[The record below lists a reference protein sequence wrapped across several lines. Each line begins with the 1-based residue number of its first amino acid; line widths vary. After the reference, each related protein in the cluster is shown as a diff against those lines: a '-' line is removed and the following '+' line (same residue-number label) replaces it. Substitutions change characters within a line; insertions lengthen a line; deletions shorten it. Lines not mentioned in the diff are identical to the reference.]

1 MKLRN
6 HQFSI
11 QPPTSEI
18 SKQDFINGSY
28 PRIFEGSEYVH
39 PWYDYTKVA
48 LVEYYG
54 DNFLQLNRPNPPSK
68 EAIERAKFVDKTY
81 EWKGRTNRIRS
92 RN

>member
-1 MKLRN
+1 MKLRPRPN
-6 HQFSI
+6 STQ
-11 QPPTSEI
+11 
-18 SKQDFINGSY
+18 

-54 DNFLQLNRPNPPSK
+54 DQYLQLNRPNPPTR

-81 EWKGRTNRIRS
+81 RWCRDTDTRS
-92 RN
+92 GKQRVT

>member
-6 HQFSI
+6 PQFSI
-11 QPPTSEI
+11 Q
-18 SKQDFINGSY
+18 

-39 PWYDYTKVA
+39 PWYHYNYNKIA

-54 DNFLQLNRPNPPSK
+54 ENSLQLNRPNPPSL
-68 EAIERAKFVDKTY
+68 EAIERAKFIDKTY
-81 EWKGRTNRIRS
+81 EWKGRTNSFRP

>member
-11 QPPTSEI
+11 Q
-18 SKQDFINGSY
+18 

-39 PWYDYTKVA
+39 PWYEYNYNKIA

-54 DNFLQLNRPNPPSK
+54 DQYLQLNRPNPPSK
-68 EAIERAKFVDKTY
+68 EAVERAKFVDKTY
-81 EWKGRTNRIRS
+81 VWS
-92 RN
+92 RDDSVRPRNKRASK

>member
-11 QPPTSEI
+11 Q
-18 SKQDFINGSY
+18 

-39 PWYDYTKVA
+39 PWYQYNYNKIA

-54 DNFLQLNRPNPPSK
+54 EDSLQLNRPNPPSK
-68 EAIERAKFVDKTY
+68 EAVKRAKFVDKTY
-81 EWKGRTNRIRS
+81 HWKGRDSSVRHRD
-92 RN
+92 

>member
-11 QPPTSEI
+11 Q
-18 SKQDFINGSY
+18 

-39 PWYDYTKVA
+39 PWYRYNYNNIS

-54 DNFLQLNRPNPPSK
+54 KDSLQLNRPNPPSK
-68 EAIERAKFVDKTY
+68 ESVERAKFVDKTY
-81 EWKGRTNRIRS
+81 EWRGRTSSIRS
-92 RN
+92 RD

>member
-11 QPPTSEI
+11 Q
-18 SKQDFINGSY
+18 

-39 PWYDYTKVA
+39 PWYEYNYNNIA

-54 DNFLQLNRPNPPSK
+54 DNSLQLNKPNPPSK
-68 EAIERAKFVDKTY
+68 EAVERAKFVDKTY
-81 EWKGRTNRIRS
+81 EWKGRTNSVRP

>member
-11 QPPTSEI
+11 Q
-18 SKQDFINGSY
+18 

-39 PWYDYTKVA
+39 PWYQYNYNKIA

-54 DNFLQLNRPNPPSK
+54 DKSLQLNRPNPPSK
-68 EAIERAKFVDKTY
+68 EAVERAKFVDKTY
-81 EWKGRTNRIRS
+81 ESKGRTSSIRS
-92 RN
+92 RD

>member
-11 QPPTSEI
+11 Q
-18 SKQDFINGSY
+18 

-39 PWYDYTKVA
+39 PWYEYNYNKIS

-54 DNFLQLNRPNPPSK
+54 KDSLQLNKPNPPSK
-68 EAIERAKFVDKTY
+68 EAVERARFIDRTY
-81 EWKGRTNRIRS
+81 EWKGRANSVRS
-92 RN
+92 GD

>member
-11 QPPTSEI
+11 Q
-18 SKQDFINGSY
+18 

-39 PWYDYTKVA
+39 PWYKYNYENIG

-54 DNFLQLNRPNPPSK
+54 KDSLQLNRPNPPSK
-68 EAIERAKFVDKTY
+68 EAVERAKFVDKTY
-81 EWKGRTNRIRS
+81 HWTGRNSSVRP

>member
-11 QPPTSEI
+11 Q
-18 SKQDFINGSY
+18 

-39 PWYDYTKVA
+39 PWYKYNYNNIS

-54 DNFLQLNRPNPPSK
+54 KDSLQLNKPNPPSK
-68 EAIERAKFVDKTY
+68 EAVERAKFVDKTY
-81 EWKGRTNRIRS
+81 HWTGRDSSIRH

>member
-11 QPPTSEI
+11 Q
-18 SKQDFINGSY
+18 

-39 PWYDYTKVA
+39 PWYQYNYNNIS

-54 DNFLQLNRPNPPSK
+54 ENSLQLNRPNPPSL
-68 EAIERAKFVDKTY
+68 EAIERAKFIDKTY
-81 EWKGRTNRIRS
+81 EWKGRTNSIRS
-92 RN
+92 RD

>member
-11 QPPTSEI
+11 Q
-18 SKQDFINGSY
+18 

-39 PWYDYTKVA
+39 PWYQYNYNNIA

-54 DNFLQLNRPNPPSK
+54 KNSLQLNRPNPPSR
-68 EAIERAKFVDKTY
+68 EAVERAKFIDKTY
-81 EWKGRTNRIRS
+81 EWKGRTNSVRS
-92 RN
+92 RD

>member
-11 QPPTSEI
+11 QP
-18 SKQDFINGSY
+18 
-28 PRIFEGSEYVH
+28 RIFEGSEYVH
-39 PWYDYTKVA
+39 PLYQYNYNNIS

-54 DNFLQLNRPNPPSK
+54 DKSLQLNRPNPPSK
-68 EAIERAKFVDKTY
+68 EAVERAKFVDKTY
-81 EWKGRTNRIRS
+81 EWRGRTSSIRS

>member
-11 QPPTSEI
+11 Q
-18 SKQDFINGSY
+18 

-39 PWYDYTKVA
+39 PWYQYNYNKIS

-54 DNFLQLNRPNPPSK
+54 KYSLQLNRPNPPSK
-68 EAIERAKFVDKTY
+68 EAVERAKFIDKTY
-81 EWKGRTNRIRS
+81 HWTGRDSSVRH

>member
-11 QPPTSEI
+11 QP
-18 SKQDFINGSY
+18 
-28 PRIFEGSEYVH
+28 RIFEGSDYVH
-39 PWYDYTKVA
+39 PWYQYNYNNIA

-54 DNFLQLNRPNPPSK
+54 DKSLQLNRPNPPSL
-68 EAIERAKFVDKTY
+68 EAIERAKFIDKTY
-81 EWKGRTNRIRS
+81 EWKGRTNSIRS